1 MFTTTDSRPLIGRG
15 PVIPLLIGCFLLSRT
30 SRDGGACRQQDRRVA
45 MATRATMAAAQ
56 GEWRQTVVAMVA
68 RWWQSLSTSAY
79 LEILL
84 CRLSGGSTGKGHKSH
99 GRGRLSVLAGHF

>member
-1 MFTTTDSRPLIGRG
+1 
-15 PVIPLLIGCFLLSRT
+15 
-30 SRDGGACRQQDRRVA
+30 

-68 RWWQSLSTSAY
+68 RWWKSLSTSAY

>member
-1 MFTTTDSRPLIGRG
+1 MT
-15 PVIPLLIGCFLLSRT
+15 
-30 SRDGGACRQQDRRVA
+30 
-45 MATRATMAAAQ
+45 TRATMAAAG

-68 RWWQSLSTSAY
+68 KWWQSLSTSAY

-84 CRLSGGSTGKGHKSH
+84 CRLGGGSAGKGHKSH